1 MLDRSLY
8 TERVGAFSFDRLA
21 CLRNA
26 YAKND
31 CRLCIDVCAHDAFIF
46 EEGKLHV
53 SALSCTQCGAC
64 IGGCPSHAL
73 SLYGFSVDTVLEKLK
88 REETYVFTCKDS
100 LPCVGAL
107 SVEAWSVLLLEG
119 GREITCHLSLCEG
132 CSLNDKK
139 GISAHI
145 MKRIEEANA
154 LVSLLGRTQKIVIL
168 QEDNPTHSSRRS
180 FFKTFIAPAKVL
192 LPEPAIPLK
201 RLKKALKASLTKE
214 QTITKHFSFIHQKS
228 INPTCDNCKECVQ
241 FCPTQALS
249 YDAQYT
255 KILFQMGKCIG
266 CSICEAI
273 CKKEAVVSLD
283 APFDIVHF
291 AYDRACVLIEHDVQ
305 VCLTCKCAFSYKGG
319 QKVCERCASFEKEHA
334 ELFVL
339 ASQSE

>member
-8 TERVGAFSFDRLA
+8 TEHVGAFSFDRLA

-64 IGGCPSHAL
+64 IGGCPSQAL
-73 SLYGFSVDTVLEKLK
+73 FLYGFSIDTMLEKLK
-88 REETYVFTCKDS
+88 REERGVFTCKDS
-100 LPCVGAL
+100 LPCLGAL
-107 SVEAWSVLLLEG
+107 GVEAWSVLLLEG
-119 GREITCHLSLCEG
+119 RRDIACHLSWCEE
-132 CSLNDKK
+132 CSLNDEKR
-139 GISAHI
+139 ISAHI
-145 MKRIEEANA
+145 VKRIKEANA
-154 LVSLLGRTQKIVIL
+154 FVSLLGHTQKIVIL
-168 QEDNPTHSSRRS
+168 EEEHPLHNARRS
-180 FFKTFIAPAKVL
+180 FFKTFIAPAKVI

-214 QTITKHFSFIHQKS
+214 QIISKHFSFIHQKS
-228 INPTCDNCKECVQ
+228 ITPTCDNCKECVQ

-249 YDAQYT
+249 YDAEYT

-273 CKKEAVVSLD
+273 CKKEAISSLD
-283 APFDIVHF
+283 VPFDIVHF
-291 AYDRACVLIEHDVQ
+291 AYDRACVLIEHDMQ
-305 VCLTCKCAFSYKGG
+305 VCVTCKCAFSYKGG
-319 QKVCERCASFEKEHA
+319 DKVCERCASFEKEHA

>member
-8 TERVGAFSFDRLA
+8 TEHVGAFSFDRLA

-31 CRLCIDVCAHDAFIF
+31 CRLCIDVCVYDAFIF

-64 IGGCPSHAL
+64 IGDCPSHAL
-73 SLYGFSVDTVLEKLK
+73 SLYGFSVDTVLEKFK
-88 REETYVFTCKDS
+88 REENYVFTCKDS
-100 LPCVGAL
+100 LPCLGVL
-107 SVEAWSVLLLEG
+107 SVEAWSILLLEG
-119 GREITCHLSLCEG
+119 GREMTCDLSLCAQ
-132 CSLNDKK
+132 CSLNQEEK
-139 GISAHI
+139 ISTRI
-145 MKRIEEANA
+145 VKRIEEANA
-154 LVSLLGRTQKIVIL
+154 FMNALGRAEKIIISEERMPA
-168 QEDNPTHSSRRS
+168 QSSRRS
-180 FFKTFIAPAKVL
+180 FFTTFLSPPKIIST
-192 LPEPAIPLK
+192 EPTVPLR
-201 RLKKALKASLTKE
+201 RLKKALKSSLNE
-214 QTITKHFSFIHQKS
+214 AQTITKHFSFIHQKS

-273 CKKEAVVSLD
+273 CKKEAISSLD